1 MRQKGRGLPDH
12 EVLKKE
18 NNKDMKL
25 FGRGLRTRA
34 THDAPEEIIIKHV
47 RFILV
52 QVALKTPINYRPVT
66 RA

>member
-1 MRQKGRGLPDH
+1 MRQKGTGLPDR

-52 QVALKTPINYRPVT
+52 QIAMETLVNYR
-66 RA
+66 